1 MIKRMKLFPKTF
13 VFTLSLLLL
22 VIVVSHL
29 LIYFLLPVVYNA
41 QQQRILE
48 QETEAFIERFSS
60 VTEEARLEA
69 VGEFALNSKADVAVQ
84 YEGYT
89 YQFESLN
96 SGQLQAVD
104 SDGEVTVITGDEGT
118 HIIMNEKGKDS
129 ESYFY
134 IQRTFDNN
142 KGIIE
147 VIISRQQIDNA
158 VGVIVIILPFTAAIC
173 IILSILF
180 SLYYSRTITRPIK
193 RISALTEEMRELQP
207 DVHFEITT
215 QDEIGVLGANINSL
229 YSVLLQSIHD
239 LENEIHKV
247 EENEALKTDFL
258 RAASHELKTPV
269 SAVSTMLENMLLGV
283 GKYKDHE
290 IYLVKCKEQI
300 DRLGDLIKE
309 ILDTSKLEVFSL
321 EEEPQTITIAAMID
335 NIAEPYQLIAKAK
348 GINMDID
355 TSGSFGVA
363 FPVCLLERAISNV
376 ISNAVAY
383 TEKGK
388 SILIYLEEKNLV
400 IENECIPIP
409 QGHLEYVFEPF
420 YRPEYA
426 RDRNTGGNGFGLY
439 ITKSILK
446 LLDIDYSFTPVSSP
460 PGMRFTFKLI

>member
-1 MIKRMKLFPKTF
+1 MMKRMKLFPKTF
-13 VFTLSLLLL
+13 IFTLILLLL
-22 VIVVSHL
+22 VIAISHL
-29 LIYFLLPVVYNA
+29 LIYFLLPAVYNA
-41 QQQRILE
+41 QQERILE
-48 QETEAFIERFSS
+48 QETEAFIERFSNI
-60 VTEEARLEA
+60 EDDARLEA
-69 VGEFALNSKADVAVQ
+69 VGGFALDNNADVAVH
-84 YEGYT
+84 YDDYT

-96 SGQLQAVD
+96 SGQLQAAGSD
-104 SDGEVTVITGDEGT
+104 SEVTIVIGDESI
-118 HIIMNEKGKDS
+118 HIVMSGKGKDS

-173 IILSILF
+173 IILSVLF
-180 SLYYSRTITRPIK
+180 SLYYSRAITRPIK

-229 YSVLLQSIHD
+229 YSDLLKVIRD
-239 LENEIHKV
+239 LEKGIRKV
-247 EENEALKTDFL
+247 EETEALKTDFL

-269 SAVSTMLENMLLGV
+269 ATVSAMLENMLLGV

-290 IYLVKCKEQI
+290 MYLAKCKEQI
-300 DRLGDLIKE
+300 ERLGDLIKE
-309 ILDTSKLEVFSL
+309 ILDTSRLDGFSL
-321 EEEPQTITIAAMID
+321 TEEPQMMDIAEMID
-335 NIAEPYQLIAKAK
+335 TISEPYQLIARAK
-348 GINMDID
+348 GINLDID
-355 TSGSFGVA
+355 ASGSFEVTI
-363 FPVCLLERAISNV
+363 PVRLFEKAVSNV

-383 TEKGK
+383 TEKDK
-388 SILIYLEEKNLV
+388 NILIYIEDGDLI
-400 IENECIPIP
+400 IENECMPIP